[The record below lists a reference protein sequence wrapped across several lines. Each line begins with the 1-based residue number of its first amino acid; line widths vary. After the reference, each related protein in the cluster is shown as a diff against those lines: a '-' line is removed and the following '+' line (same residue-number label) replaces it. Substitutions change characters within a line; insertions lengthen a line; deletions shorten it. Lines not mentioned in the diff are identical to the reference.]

1 MSTDS
6 DSTFNPTF
14 VTRDG
19 DPFDIGDERAMH
31 GENNPQS
38 VITLRECLAIRLLRA
53 EGYRIADLKE
63 LFGVDPKTVRRH
75 ANARCGCRTPAQLA
89 FLDRV
94 EDGGRR

>member
-1 MSTDS
+1 MNNSN
-6 DSTFNPTF
+6 STFNPTF

-19 DPFDIGDERAMH
+19 DPFDVDEERSMD

-53 EGYRIADLKE
+53 DGHRVAELTD

-75 ANARCGCRTPAQLA
+75 ANARCGCRTPAQLE